1 FSTFYNFIVSVAE
14 NIFGIFGYV
23 YRNSVACYRNLVARY
38 ENSVA
43 CYENF
48 VACYENSVA
57 CYGNF
62 VVCYRN
68 LVACY
73 ENFVAC
79 YENLKWFPALTEISK
94 YQININIETQ
104 DNLRNLFTF
113 FKKKRII
120 RSSR

>member
-38 ENSVA
+38 ENFVA
-43 CYENF
+43 RYENF
-48 VACYENSVA
+48 VACYENS
-57 CYGNF
+57 
-62 VVCYRN
+62 
-68 LVACY
+68 VACY

-94 YQININIETQ
+94 YQININLI
-104 DNLRNLFTF
+104 NN
-113 FKKKRII
+113 K
-120 RSSR
+120 